1 MFNVTVMDVE
11 IPQCRES
18 APPQFELR
26 HVTVLECAG
35 ECVRAEAR
43 RLRYEVV
50 VREIRRKVIK
60 STVSGSWE
68 GAQYLVILQTF
79 DRPPGLIDVLNNKA
93 REVVLVA
100 EARLAPADA
109 VLVVLLTVAET

>member
-1 MFNVTVMDVE
+1 M
-11 IPQCRES
+11 
-18 APPQFELR
+18 
-26 HVTVLECAG
+26 
-35 ECVRAEAR
+35 
-43 RLRYEVV
+43 
-50 VREIRRKVIK
+50 
-60 STVSGSWE
+60 
-68 GAQYLVILQTF
+68 VILQTF